1 MGEWRKIMKLS
12 ISNIAWNE
20 KFDEQIYELMQS
32 LSYKY
37 LEIAPTRVFPQNPY
51 DDLQNAGNWSNSIL
65 DNYGIAISSMQSI
78 WFGRNENIFNSED
91 DRKILIEY
99 TKKAVDFAETIG
111 CKNLVFGCPKNR
123 ALPNGIDSSIALEFF
138 KTIGDYAYEHNTVI
152 GLEANPAIYNTNYI
166 NTTSSAVKL
175 INDVNSNGF
184 KLNLDIGTMI
194 ANNED
199 VDIIE
204 NNVDLINH
212 VHISEPYLEPIQQ
225 HMLHK
230 RIAEILSGNK
240 YAGCVSIE
248 MKNGL
253 TVPEI
258 SEIMKYVRGIFS

>member
-32 LSYKY
+32 LSYQY
-37 LEIAPTRVFPQNPY
+37 LEIAPTRIFPKNPY
-51 DDLQNAGNWSNSIL
+51 DDLLNAGNWSKSIL
-65 DNYGIAISSMQSI
+65 GNYGIYISSMQLI

-123 ALPNGIDSSIALEFF
+123 ALPDGVDSSVALEFF
-138 KTIGDYAYEHNTVI
+138 KIIGDYAYEHNTVI
-152 GLEANPAIYNTNYI
+152 ALEANPAIYNTNYI
-166 NTTSSAVKL
+166 NTTSSAIKL
-175 INDVNSNGF
+175 INDIKSRGF

-199 VDIIE
+199 IDIIE

-212 VHISEPYLEPIQQ
+212 VHISEPYLEAIQQ
-225 HMLHK
+225 RSLHK
-230 RIAEILSGNK
+230 LIAKILFVNK
-240 YAGCVSIE
+240 YDRCISIE
-248 MKNGL
+248 MKKGS
-253 TVPEI
+253 TI
-258 SEIMKYVRGIFS
+258 SELAEIMKYVREIFN